1 MIKLFYFCNM
11 DNKNR
16 AFRID
21 IEEVLKSKGI
31 QKAPKFL
38 IRFLKRIAHQD
49 ELNDLLFK
57 CRGLEGADFAKKAL
71 EILDVKYRI
80 HNIENLPHSGGRYIF
95 ASNHP
100 LGGLDGLILISLI
113 GQEMGDVRF
122 VVNDLLMFVKPL
134 EPIFVP
140 VSKFGKVNQGNA
152 DKINTA
158 FESDAQM
165 LYFPAGLCSRLIKG
179 EIVDL
184 EWKKTFVS
192 KAVEYNRD
200 IIPVHF
206 SGKNSMFF
214 YRLAKLRKFLGIKFN
229 IEMMFLVDELYK
241 QKGKTFDIYIRKP
254 IPVSSITKE
263 KNFKQW
269 TEHIRN
275 ISYGSGNQTY

>member
-1 MIKLFYFCNM
+1 M
-11 DNKNR
+11 DKVNKHL
-16 AFRID
+16 RID
-21 IEEVLKSKGI
+21 VEEILKSKGI
-31 QKAPKFL
+31 RNAPKFL
-38 IRFLKRIAHQD
+38 VKFLKKIAHQD
-49 ELNDLLFK
+49 ELNDLLYK
-57 CRGLEGADFAKKAL
+57 CRGLEGAEFATKAL
-71 EILDVKYRI
+71 EILNISYRL
-80 HNIENLPHSGGRYIF
+80 HNPENIPHDKGRYIF

-113 GQEMGDVRF
+113 GKEMGDVRF

-152 DKINTA
+152 DKINSA

-184 EWKKTFVS
+184 EWKKTFVT

-200 IIPVHF
+200 IIPIHF
-206 SGKNSMFF
+206 SGRNSPFF
-214 YRLAKLRKFLGIKFN
+214 YRLAKVRKFLGIKFN
-229 IEMMFLVDELYK
+229 IEMMFLVDELFK
-241 QKGKTFDIYIRKP
+241 QKGGTFDIHIRKV

-269 TEHIRN
+269 TEYIRN
-275 ISYGSGNQTY
+275 ISYGSGN